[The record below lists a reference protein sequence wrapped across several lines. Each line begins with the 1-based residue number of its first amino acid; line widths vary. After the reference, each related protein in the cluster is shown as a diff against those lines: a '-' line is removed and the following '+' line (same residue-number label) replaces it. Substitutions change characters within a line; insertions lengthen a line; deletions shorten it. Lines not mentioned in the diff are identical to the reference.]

1 MNKNIFTFSDI
12 SLKEGQAK
20 SQVEVLRTGVIRDRE
35 WRITDEMLEMYVKNF
50 KENVYGTEVQVN
62 LEHNRGSEAAGWVKD
77 LYKDGSKLFAEVE
90 WTELGTE
97 KITKKLFKFVSAEL
111 ALEYP
116 HHESGEIC
124 QNVFIGLA
132 LTNTPALKGQKALAL
147 SEIQE
152 LNNTLMLKKFIE
164 LLTAR
169 AFVSKEE
176 KETMRALLAEASEE
190 EKAEVEAGTAEV
202 EAKPEEV
209 QPTEEELAKKKADE
223 EAAAAAEAQKQGEQ
237 APPAEAPVEPPA
249 EAPQG
254 EQLSEV
260 QLAEKAKLQALE
272 EENKQLKQEKLL
284 SQIQSGVEVFML
296 SDNQKT
302 GFVEA
307 KSKSKLV
314 DFLASLSEENRSVAM
329 SLFAEILRVE
339 LGEKGDVGE
348 KLHEED
354 PEKKLNDQKMRA
366 AVIAKEKNI
375 SLHEAL
381 SQVFSADAIA
391 AEASK

>member
-20 SQVEVLRTGVIRDRE
+20 SQVEVLRAGVIRDRE

-90 WTELGTE
+90 WTELGVE

-223 EAAAAAEAQKQGEQ
+223 EAAAAAEAQKQGEE
-237 APPAEAPVEPPA
+237 APPAETPVEPPA

-272 EENKQLKQEKLL
+272 EENKQLKHEKLL

-339 LGEKGDVGE
+339 LGEKGDVGV

-354 PEKKLNDQKMRA
+354 PDAKLNDQKMRA

-381 SQVFSADAIA
+381 SQVFSADALA